1 MDFPLHFSDE
11 LQDLLY
17 KILQKSPS
25 QRPSVKDLLNHPWI
39 VNNSLKDISNQQSFG
54 ASRINDLL

>member
-25 QRPSVKDLLNHPWI
+25 QRPSVKDWLNHPWI

>member
-17 KILQKSPS
+17 KVLKKSPS
-25 QRPSVKDLLNHPWI
+25 QRLSVKDLINHPWI
-39 VNNSLKDISNQQSFG
+39 VNNSMKDLSNQQGFG
-54 ASRINDLL
+54 ASRITDLL